1 MSSVL
6 TMKAMRLDLIF
17 SCMSLGMVPLS
28 PRIDGSSGWMLL
40 AESRENN
47 WDLASKKW

>member
-17 SCMSLGMVPLS
+17 SCMCLGMVALR
-28 PRIDGSSGWMLL
+28 PRIDGNSGWMLL
-40 AESRENN
+40 AESSENN